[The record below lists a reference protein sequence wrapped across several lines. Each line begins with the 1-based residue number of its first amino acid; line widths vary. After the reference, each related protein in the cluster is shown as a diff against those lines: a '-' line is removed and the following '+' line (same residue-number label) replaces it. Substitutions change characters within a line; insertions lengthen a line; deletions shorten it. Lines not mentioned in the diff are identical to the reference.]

1 MVINMETLKKFL
13 QTRIDEYINILKIQ
27 MTKENIHEI
36 TYADKFTALGGL
48 NMAVDTMKQIYPT
61 FEFNIEDY
69 FPDEVNKIKHEQFKR
84 SWTIQEFSKN
94 FNTK

>member
-13 QTRIDEYINILKIQ
+13 QTRIDEYIEVLKVQ

-48 NMAVDTMKQIYPT
+48 NMAVATMRQIDPT
-61 FEFNIEDY
+61 FEFNFGDY
-69 FPDEVNKIKHEQFKR
+69 FPEAVKKIEEDNFKR
-84 SWTIQEFSKN
+84 SWSCYRTPIV
-94 FNTK
+94 

>member
-13 QTRIDEYINILKIQ
+13 QTRIDEYIEVLKVQ

-48 NMAVDTMKQIYPT
+48 NMAVATMRQIDPT
-61 FEFNIEDY
+61 FAFNLGDY
-69 FPDEVNKIKHEQFKR
+69 FPEAVKKIEHDNFKR
-84 SWTIQEFSKN
+84 SWTIQEF
-94 FNTK
+94 